1 MIQFYYKYNKNKKT
15 QVLSLSLESA
25 KSCHPANIQKVVS
38 PETCMVQGKTE
49 IFLAQLEFFD
59 ISKKILFGVS

>member
-25 KSCHPANIQKVVS
+25 KSCHPANI
-38 PETCMVQGKTE
+38 
-49 IFLAQLEFFD
+49 
-59 ISKKILFGVS
+59 